1 MKLQMKYWGLLAAL
15 LTMLPVPAAEAGR
28 MTVVTHGTHPVPA
41 AGIGSSAVAFDGR
54 VIRLGGFPATHRSA
68 VR

>member
-28 MTVVTHGTHPVPA
+28 MTFRRPGSVRVRLRSM
-41 AGIGSSAVAFDGR
+41 AG
-54 VIRLGGFPATHRSA
+54 
-68 VR
+68 

>member
-28 MTVVTHGTHPVPA
+28 MTVVTHGTHPVRRPGSVRVRLRSM
-41 AGIGSSAVAFDGR
+41 AG
-54 VIRLGGFPATHRSA
+54 
-68 VR
+68 